1 MRCMIITKKEG
12 IKLLIDFSMENFKS
26 FKDKVTLS
34 SEAGQRLS
42 KYKKTNTLNIGRT
55 SVLKNLLVFGPN
67 GAGKSNL
74 LDGIKTMKNMVLND
88 PAKVTDSLPVN
99 LFQLDP
105 ELLEDDPQTTFCVDF
120 KRNDNEFKYEFSYNQ
135 KMITREELTV
145 NNKKIP
151 YFKRVGQLFEIL
163 PRELVSVSK
172 RTKPNSL
179 FLFTAQ
185 QNNDLNAIEV
195 VTWFDEDLIFVGDYS
210 REAIPD
216 NLALLIKNN
225 TVKEQLLRFLHFAE
239 FNITDIEV
247 IDSAKTSIPV
257 SGYSIP
263 LQTNRTELFTMHKEY
278 GTDGVFLGK
287 TKKMPIDS
295 ESRGTQK
302 ILMIALSII
311 NAELND
317 NGKTLLFDEFDD
329 SLHLELSQALIKIF
343 NSEANKNQFILT
355 THELQLLDSK
365 VRVDQIYFVEKDF
378 HGISDLS
385 SIFDFNDPRN
395 ISRSGVSYM
404 KRYLEGR
411 FGAKPIIDSDEMLE
425 SLGDMKGKE
434 PNHEG

>member
-1 MRCMIITKKEG
+1 M
-12 IKLLIDFSMENFKS
+12 LIDFSMENFKS
-26 FKDKVTLS
+26 FKDKVILS
-34 SEAGQRLS
+34 AEAGQRLS
-42 KYKKTNTLNIGRT
+42 KYKKTNTLDIGRT

-74 LDGIKTMKNMVLND
+74 LDGIKTMQRMVLND
-88 PAKVTDSLPVN
+88 PSKATDSLPAN

-105 ELLEDDPQTTFCVDF
+105 ELLEDKPQTTFCVDF
-120 KRNDNEFKYEFSYNQ
+120 KRNGNEFKYEFSYNQ
-135 KMITREELTV
+135 KTITREQLTV
-145 NNKKIP
+145 NNRKNP
-151 YFKRVGQLFEIL
+151 YFKRVGQEFETL
-163 PRELVSVSK
+163 PKELIPVAT
-172 RTKPNSL
+172 RTKSNSL

-185 QNNDLNAIEV
+185 QNNDFNAIEV
-195 VTWFDEDLIFVGDYS
+195 VTWFEEDLIFVGAYNED
-210 REAIPD
+210 AIPD

-225 TVKEQLLRFLHFAE
+225 RVKEQLLRFLHFAD

-247 IDSAKTSIPV
+247 IDSAKESVSV
-257 SGYSIP
+257 SGYLLP
-263 LQTNRTELFTMHKEY
+263 MHTNRTELFTTHKEY
-278 GTDGVFLGK
+278 GTDGTFLGK

-311 NAELND
+311 NAELNN

-343 NSEANKNQFILT
+343 NSAANRNQFILT
-355 THELQLLDSK
+355 THELQLLDSD

-378 HGISDLS
+378 RGISDLS

-411 FGAKPIIDSDEMLE
+411 FGAKPIIDPDEMLE
-425 SLGDMKGKE
+425 SLGDMNGE
-434 PNHEG
+434 VSSHEG

>member
-1 MRCMIITKKEG
+1 
-12 IKLLIDFSMENFKS
+12 MENFKS

-42 KYKKTNTLNIGRT
+42 KYKKTNTLDIGRT

-88 PAKVTDSLPVN
+88 PAKATDSLPIN

-105 ELLEDDPQTTFCVDF
+105 ELLEDEPQTTFCVDF
-120 KRNDNEFKYEFSYNQ
+120 KRNSNEFKYEFSYNQ
-135 KMITREELTV
+135 KMITREELTI
-145 NNKKIP
+145 NNKKTP
-151 YFKRVGQLFEIL
+151 YFKRVGKRFEIL
-163 PRELVSVSK
+163 PKELVSVSK

-185 QNNDLNAIEV
+185 QNNDFNAIEV

-210 REAIPD
+210 RAAIPD

-225 TVKEQLLRFLHFAE
+225 SVKEQLLRFLHFAD

-425 SLGDMKGKE
+425 SLGDMKGKG

>member
-1 MRCMIITKKEG
+1 M
-12 IKLLIDFSMENFKS
+12 LIDFSMENFKS

-42 KYKKTNTLNIGRT
+42 KYKKTNTLDIGRT

-88 PAKVTDSLPVN
+88 PAKVTDSLPIN

-105 ELLEDDPQTTFCVDF
+105 ELLEDEPQTTFCVDF
-120 KRNDNEFKYEFSYNQ
+120 KRNSNEFKYEFSYNQ
-135 KMITREELTV
+135 KMITREELTI
-145 NNKKIP
+145 NNKKTP
-151 YFKRVGQLFEIL
+151 YFKRVGKRFEIL
-163 PRELVSVSK
+163 PKELVSVSK

-185 QNNDLNAIEV
+185 QNNDFNAIEV

-210 REAIPD
+210 RAAIPD

-225 TVKEQLLRFLHFAE
+225 SVKEQLLRFLHFAD

-425 SLGDMKGKE
+425 SLGDMKGKG

>member
-1 MRCMIITKKEG
+1 
-12 IKLLIDFSMENFKS
+12 MENFKS

-42 KYKKTNTLNIGRT
+42 KYKKTNTLDIGRT

-88 PAKVTDSLPVN
+88 PAKVTDSLPIN

-105 ELLEDDPQTTFCVDF
+105 ELLEDEPQTTFCVDF
-120 KRNDNEFKYEFSYNQ
+120 KRNSNEFKYEFSYNQ
-135 KMITREELTV
+135 KMITREELTI
-145 NNKKIP
+145 NNKKTP
-151 YFKRVGQLFEIL
+151 YFKRVGKRFEIL
-163 PRELVSVSK
+163 PKELVSVSK

-185 QNNDLNAIEV
+185 QNNDFNAIEV

-210 REAIPD
+210 RAAIPD

-225 TVKEQLLRFLHFAE
+225 SVKEQLLRFLHFAD

-247 IDSAKTSIPV
+247 IDSTKTSIPV

-425 SLGDMKGKE
+425 SLGDMKGKG

>member
-1 MRCMIITKKEG
+1 
-12 IKLLIDFSMENFKS
+12 MENFKS

-42 KYKKTNTLNIGRT
+42 KYKKTNTLDIGRT

-88 PAKVTDSLPVN
+88 PAKATDSLPIN

-105 ELLEDDPQTTFCVDF
+105 ELLEDEPQTTFCVDF
-120 KRNDNEFKYEFSYNQ
+120 KRNSNEFKYEFSYNQ
-135 KMITREELTV
+135 KMITREELTI
-145 NNKKIP
+145 NNKKTP
-151 YFKRVGQLFEIL
+151 YFKRVGKRFEIL
-163 PRELVSVSK
+163 PKELVSVSK

-185 QNNDLNAIEV
+185 QNNDFNAIEV

-210 REAIPD
+210 RAAIPD

-225 TVKEQLLRFLHFAE
+225 SVKEQLLRFLHFAD

-425 SLGDMKGKE
+425 SLGDIKGKG

>member
-1 MRCMIITKKEG
+1 
-12 IKLLIDFSMENFKS
+12 MENFKS

-42 KYKKTNTLNIGRT
+42 KYKKTNTLDIGRT

-88 PAKVTDSLPVN
+88 PAKVTDSLPIN

-105 ELLEDDPQTTFCVDF
+105 ELLEDEPQTTFCVDF
-120 KRNDNEFKYEFSYNQ
+120 KRSSNEFKYEFSYNQ
-135 KMITREELTV
+135 KMITREELTI
-145 NNKKIP
+145 NNKKTP
-151 YFKRVGQLFEIL
+151 YFKRVGKRFEIL
-163 PRELVSVSK
+163 PKELVSVSK

-185 QNNDLNAIEV
+185 QNNDFNAIEV

-210 REAIPD
+210 KAAIPD

-225 TVKEQLLRFLHFAE
+225 SVKEQLLRFLHFAD

-247 IDSAKTSIPV
+247 IDSTKTSIPV

-425 SLGDMKGKE
+425 SLGDMKGKG

>member
-1 MRCMIITKKEG
+1 M
-12 IKLLIDFSMENFKS
+12 LIDFSMENFKS

-42 KYKKTNTLNIGRT
+42 KYKKTNTLDIGRT

-88 PAKVTDSLPVN
+88 PAKATDSLPIN

-105 ELLEDDPQTTFCVDF
+105 ELLEDEPQTTFCVDF
-120 KRNDNEFKYEFSYNQ
+120 KRNSNEFKYEFSYNQ
-135 KMITREELTV
+135 KMITREELTI
-145 NNKKIP
+145 NNKKTP
-151 YFKRVGQLFEIL
+151 YFKRVGKRFEIL
-163 PRELVSVSK
+163 PKELVSVSK

-185 QNNDLNAIEV
+185 QNNDFNAIEV

-210 REAIPD
+210 RAAIPD

-225 TVKEQLLRFLHFAE
+225 SVKEQLLRFLHFAD

-425 SLGDMKGKE
+425 SLGDIKGKG